1 MNQDNGLKII
11 FLDVDGVLN
20 CSSTTD
26 RCGRYIGIESSK
38 VGLLKQIVDATKAKI
53 VLVSTWKECWY
64 KEPCFKGEQDYLA
77 DYLDKKLSQQGL
89 KIADKTDD
97 GLSLKRGSGILDY
110 LSNLKELGLE
120 VEKFIIID
128 DEPFDYLSSK
138 LTSHLIRT
146 KYEKGL
152 QENHVRMAIEK
163 LC

>member
-1 MNQDNGLKII
+1 M
-11 FLDVDGVLN
+11 
-20 CSSTTD
+20 
-26 RCGRYIGIESSK
+26 
-38 VGLLKQIVDATKAKI
+38 
-53 VLVSTWKECWY
+53 
-64 KEPCFKGEQDYLA
+64 
-77 DYLDKKLSQQGL
+77 
-89 KIADKTDD
+89 DKTDD

-128 DEPFDYLSSK
+128 DEPLDYLSSK